1 MMEEQENNI
10 VTPANSETDNLDA
23 TQSNLQSSQPTQK
36 TVLVPIV
43 TGKESDP
50 EFLENLKLFSKIVL
64 VFIVDNTRA
73 ETENADEIG
82 ARLRR
87 AEETMD
93 AIKKQNANELSTVTD
108 LIEWGNP
115 TEKIAIISQLQN
127 AEMIAFSKSR
137 KSEELALELQN
148 KGLKVALY

>member
-1 MMEEQENNI
+1 
-10 VTPANSETDNLDA
+10 
-23 TQSNLQSSQPTQK
+23 
-36 TVLVPIV
+36 
-43 TGKESDP
+43 
-50 EFLENLKLFSKIVL
+50 
-64 VFIVDNTRA
+64 
-73 ETENADEIG
+73 
-82 ARLRR
+82 
-87 AEETMD
+87 MD